1 MDCSP
6 AGSSVHRILQAR
18 ILEWVVIPFSRRSSW
33 LRDLTQVSCTAG
45 RFFTI
50 WAAGEALSIWYLE
63 LFFLELQAVTYS
75 LRSVL
80 QGTNFF
86 HQSRTAVLKQDDFAQ
101 LPPLPHAHTH
111 SCTNSWDPWQCFK
124 ILLVVQLVGGGL
136 LGTYSGQR
144 PGMLLNILQCTG
156 QPSQQRIIWLKMSIM
171 MS

>member
-1 MDCSP
+1 MGSHSFLQGIFLTRGSNPGLLHCRQILYHLSRWGSP
-6 AGSSVHRILQAR
+6 FYLVPGIV
-18 ILEWVVIPFSRRSSW
+18 FSRASG
-33 LRDLTQVSCTAG
+33 CN
-45 RFFTI
+45 
-50 WAAGEALSIWYLE
+50 
-63 LFFLELQAVTYS
+63 LQHWVQCC

-111 SCTNSWDPWQCFK
+111 CCTNSWDPWQCFK

-156 QPSQQRIIWLKMSIM
+156 QPSQQRII
-171 MS
+171 